1 VLSKLKQHWRF
12 DNSGR
17 LRFLSGE
24 MHSGRIIANVTEQT
38 TTEMMGV
45 NLETQLIRSNLYSLH
60 GAAKDAGL
68 QLLTKSGGAQGV
80 ERRSKTTDVEVH
92 GGVAR

>member
-1 VLSKLKQHWRF
+1 
-12 DNSGR
+12 
-17 LRFLSGE
+17 

-60 GAAKDAGL
+60 GAAKDASL
-68 QLLTKSGGAQGV
+68 QLLAKSGGAQRI
-80 ERRSKTTDVEVH
+80 ERRSKTTEVEIH
-92 GGVAR
+92 NMVAR

>member
-1 VLSKLKQHWRF
+1 
-12 DNSGR
+12 
-17 LRFLSGE
+17 

-45 NLETQLIRSNLYSLH
+45 NLKTQLIRSNFYSLH
-60 GAAKDAGL
+60 GAAKDAVL
-68 QLLTKSGGAQGV
+68 QLLTKSGDAQSI
-80 ERRSKTTDVEVH
+80 ERRSKTTKVEIH

>member
-1 VLSKLKQHWRF
+1 
-12 DNSGR
+12 
-17 LRFLSGE
+17 
-24 MHSGRIIANVTEQT
+24 MHSGRIIANVTEQS

-60 GAAKDAGL
+60 GAAKDADL
-68 QLLTKSGGAQGV
+68 QLLTKSGGAQCV
-80 ERRSKTTDVEVH
+80 ERGSKTTEVEIH